1 MKSNYLLRY
10 HDVYFQRITKL
21 KEQVKELRNKLSD
34 EEFQQHEIVKLAYRI
49 RKADQEIIPQNPD
62 RPEYRLTAD
71 LKKYRRY
78 KQGLQRYRLLF
89 CFSNQPKIILYLYL
103 NDEKHLR
110 KGGDKKDPYE
120 EFKKFVGKGH
130 FSHNPEDPKIQK
142 WIKNYRA

>member
-1 MKSNYLLRY
+1 MKGNYLLRY

-21 KEQVKELRNKLSD
+21 KEQVRELRNKLSD

-49 RKADQEIIPQNPD
+49 RKADQEIIPQDPD
-62 RPEYRLTAD
+62 RPEYRLTGD

-110 KGGDKKDPYE
+110 KDGDKKDPYE

-142 WIKNYRA
+142 WIKNYRS